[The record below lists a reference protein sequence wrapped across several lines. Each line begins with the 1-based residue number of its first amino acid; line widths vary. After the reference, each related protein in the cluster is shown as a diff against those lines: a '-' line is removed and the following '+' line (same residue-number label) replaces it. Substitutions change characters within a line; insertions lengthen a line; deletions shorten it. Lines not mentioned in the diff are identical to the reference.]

1 MILLLKLKR
10 FEKILSIYVKHILPF
25 QNHLFVFCT
34 FDYDSGIIALHI
46 HSMNPFLIVCFIRI
60 KLMTITALI

>member
-10 FEKILSIYVKHILPF
+10 FEKNILPF

-34 FDYDSGIIALHI
+34 CDYDSVIIDLHI